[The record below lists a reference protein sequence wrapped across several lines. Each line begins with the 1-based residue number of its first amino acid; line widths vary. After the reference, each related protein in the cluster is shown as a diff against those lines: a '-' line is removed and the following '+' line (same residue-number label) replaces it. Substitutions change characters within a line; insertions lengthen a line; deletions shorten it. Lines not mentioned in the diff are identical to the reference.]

1 MSKNYKYLQVYKGNC
16 FNKQY
21 IKKYNKALIF
31 DFDETLGSF
40 SDLHKLWIGIN
51 HFNINLQQIET
62 NEQNNFNEILD
73 LYPEFLRYGILNI
86 LDYLYLK
93 KKNGHCDKIYIY
105 TNNNCNP
112 SWITYITNYFKY
124 KLNFKEDLFD
134 KIIYAFKINNKIVEI
149 SRTTRDKTYNDF
161 INCTLLPKTTEICF
175 IDNTFYNNM
184 LNEKVYYIQP
194 REYYHNISINSIIER
209 FINSNIGTKITNNLV
224 NEEKEGFKE
233 FLYDWFDI
241 NNESSPK
248 YITNIETDIFVAQKL
263 MYHIKEFFYLTQRK
277 NKTRKKTIRLG
288 RITRKSSFG

>member
-40 SDLHKLWIGIN
+40 GDLHKLWVGLN
-51 HFNINLQQIET
+51 QFKLNLHDTEKT
-62 NEQNNFNEILD
+62 EQDYFNEILD

-105 TNNNCNP
+105 TNNNCIP
-112 SWITYITNYFKY
+112 SWITYVTKYFKY
-124 KLNFKEDLFD
+124 KLNFKEELFD
-134 KIIYAFKINNKIVEI
+134 KIIYAFKINNKIIEI
-149 SRTTRDKTYNDF
+149 ARTTRDKTYNDF

-194 REYYHNISINSIIER
+194 RAYYHNISVNTIIER
-209 FINSNIGTKITNNLV
+209 FIHSTIGTKITNNLSDD
-224 NEEKEGFKE
+224 EKEGFLE
-233 FLYDWFDI
+233 FLYDWFD
-241 NNESSPK
+241 NENSPK
-248 YITNIETDIFVAQKL
+248 YNTSVETDIFVAQKL

-277 NKTRKKTIRLG
+277 NKTRKRNIRLG

>member
-1 MSKNYKYLQVYKGNC
+1 MSKNYKYLQIYKGNC

-40 SDLHKLWIGIN
+40 SDLYKLWIGITQ
-51 HFNINLQQIET
+51 FNT
-62 NEQNNFNEILD
+62 NIHENEKDEQECFNEILD

-93 KKNGHCDKIYIY
+93 KKNGHCDKMYIY
-105 TNNNCNP
+105 TNNNCNS

-124 KLNFKEDLFD
+124 KLNYKEELFD

-149 SRTTRDKTYNDF
+149 ARTTRDKTYNDF

-194 REYYHNISINSIIER
+194 RAYYHNISMSSIIER
-209 FINSNIGTKITNNLV
+209 FINSKIGTKITNNLS
-224 NEEKEGFKE
+224 NEEKESFKE

-248 YITNIETDIFVAQKL
+248 YITNVETDIFVAQKL